1 VLLNLERLMEDYVQ
15 DAYFN
20 ALIKEGLDASVI
32 EWLAQMAEINDR
44 TPSYFVMMALEEFK
58 MYLDQ
63 SPEYEIELEEESV
76 H

>member
-1 VLLNLERLMEDYVQ
+1 LEDYIQ
-15 DAYFN
+15 DAYFD
-20 ALIKEGLDASVI
+20 ALIREGLDSNVI
-32 EWLAQMAEINDR
+32 DWVVQMAEINQR
-44 TPSYFVMMALEEFK
+44 TPTYFVMMALEEFK